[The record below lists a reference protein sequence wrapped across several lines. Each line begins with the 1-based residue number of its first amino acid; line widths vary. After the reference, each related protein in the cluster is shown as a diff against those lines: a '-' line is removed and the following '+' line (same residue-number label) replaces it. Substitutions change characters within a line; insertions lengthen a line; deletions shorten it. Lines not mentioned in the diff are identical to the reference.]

1 MGCSNSTPTKE
12 SSSAPSAHPN
22 LNKSEPQTKATSP
35 PIAAPQQPLPPPST
49 PQDAAS
55 VKDRENLVN
64 LVVQAKKRENLFNH
78 GYDVSELH
86 HASHTIEKTPE
97 QSELIRS
104 ALVGNF
110 IFAGIGEEEIN
121 LLVNAMKI
129 EQVEKGQVIITEGD
143 EGDFFYIIGSGSFT
157 VIKGKTVVITLKPGQ
172 GFGELALMSSTPRVA
187 TVRAESTATLFS
199 LDRDTFRFIL
209 ATSSAAKSA
218 MITKAL
224 AKVSML
230 EGLRPEEFQ
239 KLSDSVEVVKYNPD
253 DFIIKK
259 GTEGDIFY
267 IIQEGKVKVTD
278 IGTASTYTAH
288 ELEAGNF
295 FGERALIT
303 AEPRSANVIAVTKV
317 QVLALDRNSF
327 NAILGPLREVIDAN
341 ATLMSVNNIKIFS
354 DLDEKSRMKIVK
366 AMKLENF
373 AAGTKIF
380 QQGETGNKFYVIKE
394 GVAKVLKDDSTD
406 MGSITAGQYFGETAM
421 IDEEVRKA
429 TVITETACVVLSIDR
444 ATFQSIGG
452 KLSKG
457 KGLQH
462 MSSWMDSPGKEGS
475 TNQEIKSESSVT
487 KLTEPKILFSDLREM
502 GLLGSG
508 TFGRVSLVQ
517 QTSSSEKKVY
527 ALKAMLKYEIV
538 AHKQEHNVVQ
548 EKNVMLDSDHP
559 FILKL
564 YATYKDQ
571 RYIYMLLELVQ
582 GGELFS
588 VIHTSKADGIPD
600 EHVKFY
606 ASCIIQGIAYL
617 HSKDIAYR
625 DMKPENCMIDKQG
638 YPKLIDF
645 GFAKKIKS
653 GKTFTLCGTP
663 EYLAPEIVLGRGHN
677 KAVDYWAFGIL
688 LFEMEAGYSPFCDAN
703 GGTDQVVICRNIV
716 DCKLHFPK
724 KFNSECKDLIKQL
737 LKADVGARLGNL
749 KGGPE
754 DIMRHHWFTGD
765 MNAIYHKRILPPWVP
780 KLRSNTDTSHFEG
793 AEQKQRRPGPVI
805 DCSSWDH
812 EFG

>member
-1 MGCSNSTPTKE
+1 
-12 SSSAPSAHPN
+12 
-22 LNKSEPQTKATSP
+22 
-35 PIAAPQQPLPPPST
+35 
-49 PQDAAS
+49 
-55 VKDRENLVN
+55 V
-64 LVVQAKKRENLFNH
+64 
-78 GYDVSELH
+78 
-86 HASHTIEKTPE
+86 KTPD
-97 QSELIRS
+97 QTELIRS
-104 ALVGNF
+104 ALIGNF
-110 IFAGIGEEEIN
+110 IFAGIGDEEIN

-129 EQVEKGQVIITEGD
+129 ENVEKGQVIITEGD
-143 EGDFFYIIGSGSFT
+143 EGDFFYIIGEGSFT
-157 VIKGKTVVITLKPGQ
+157 VIKGKSVVITLKPGQ

-187 TVRAESTATLFS
+187 TVRADTPGLLFS
-199 LDRDTFRFIL
+199 LDRDTFRYIL
-209 ATSSAAKSA
+209 AHSSAAKSA

-224 AKVSML
+224 GKVSIL
-230 EGLRPEEFQ
+230 EGLRPEEFH
-239 KLSDSVEVVKYNPD
+239 KLVDAVEVMKYNQD
-253 DFIIKK
+253 DYIIKK
-259 GTEGDIFY
+259 GTEGDVFY

-278 IGTASTYTAH
+278 IGSASQYSAH

-295 FGERALIT
+295 FGERALMT

-327 NAILGPLREVIDAN
+327 NAILGPLGDVIESN
-341 ATLMSVNNIKIFS
+341 ATLRTVNNIKIFN
-354 DLDEKSRMKIVK
+354 DLEEKSRMKVVK
-366 AMKLENF
+366 SMKLENF
-373 AAGTKIF
+373 AAGAKIF
-380 QQGETGNKFYVIKE
+380 KQGETGNKFYIIKE
-394 GVAKVLKDDSTD
+394 GVAKVLKDDSID
-406 MGSITAGQYFGETAM
+406 MGTISSGQYFGETAM
-421 IDEEVRKA
+421 IEEEVRKA
-429 TVITETACVVLSIDR
+429 TVIAETACVVLSIDR
-444 ATFQSIGG
+444 ATFQNVAG
-452 KLSKG
+452 KIKTKS
-457 KGLQH
+457 LQH
-462 MSSWMDSPGKEGS
+462 MGSWMDGTPNSPSQDDKNVEKPKLEG
-475 TNQEIKSESSVT
+475 
-487 KLTEPKILFSDLREM
+487 PKILYSDLREM

-517 QTSSSEKKVY
+517 HTASSEKKVY

-538 AHKQEHNVVQ
+538 AHKQEQNVVQ

-564 YATYKDQ
+564 YATFKDQ

-606 ASCIIQGIAYL
+606 ASCIIQGVAYL

-625 DMKPENCMIDKQG
+625 DMKPENCLIDSKG
-638 YPKLIDF
+638 YPKLVDF

-653 GKTFTLCGTP
+653 GKSFTLCGTP

-724 KFNSECKDLIKQL
+724 KFNSDCKDLIKQL

-780 KLRSNTDTSHFEG
+780 KLRNSTDTSHFEG
-793 AEQKQRRPGPVI
+793 AEQKQRRPGPII